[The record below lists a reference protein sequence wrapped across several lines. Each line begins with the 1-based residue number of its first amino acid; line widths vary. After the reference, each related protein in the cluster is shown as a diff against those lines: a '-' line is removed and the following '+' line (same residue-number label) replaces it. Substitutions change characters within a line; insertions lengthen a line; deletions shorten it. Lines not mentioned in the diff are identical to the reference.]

1 MARPLAGRRPAS
13 HLRASEWWSWLC
25 QKGALPVVGTVKQQP
40 MLVFPTLMTL
50 LALLLAL
57 G

>member
-1 MARPLAGRRPAS
+1 MARPLAGRRAAS

-40 MLVFPTLMTL
+40 MLVLPTLMML
-50 LALLLAL
+50 LLLAL